1 MILLY
6 RILDS
11 KLLSIRKRPYTNLS
25 LFLLALAVFSA
36 SVLAGGL
43 FQPVIA
49 RPAYNLLLQPA
60 INGINGMAQAMG
72 GSNAAV
78 AASIF
83 IKNITAVLVTIAL
96 ARRTRGVSVA
106 FLLILNGLIIGS
118 VLNLLRA
125 HGYAVKWLAAG
136 IMTHGVFELTGLF
149 LAGALGMKLV
159 LLPSEQLARYKKE
172 LRLVITAVLI
182 PIFLAAAFVEA
193 YITPAVLK

>member
-11 KLLSIRKRPYTNLS
+11 KLLSIRKKPYTGLS
-25 LFLLALAVFSA
+25 LFLLSLAVFST

-43 FQPVIA
+43 LESVMA
-49 RPAYNLLLQPA
+49 RPAYNLLLKPA
-60 INGINGMAQAMG
+60 INGINGMAQVMG
-72 GSNAAV
+72 GSAAAV

-136 IMTHGVFELTGLF
+136 VMTHGVFELTGLF

-159 LLPSEQLARYKKE
+159 LLPPEQLACYKKE
-172 LRLVITAVLI
+172 LRLVVAAVLI

>member
-6 RILDS
+6 KFLDA
-11 KLLSIRKRPYTNLS
+11 KLFSIRKKHFSNLS
-25 LFLLALAVFSA
+25 LFFISLTVFLAAV
-36 SVLAGGL
+36 LTGGL
-43 FQPVIA
+43 LESLIA
-49 RPAYNLLLQPA
+49 LPAYKTMLKPA
-60 INGINGMAQAMG
+60 FSGINGMAQAMG
-72 GSNAAV
+72 GSNAAL

-96 ARRTRGVSVA
+96 ARRTRGLSVA
-106 FLLILNGLIIGS
+106 ILLILNGLIIGS

-182 PIFLAAAFVEA
+182 PIFLAAAFVES